1 MKNIEEMSD
10 HELLMELVAEKRR
23 QDKLRYLKYAFYGL
37 IGLAFVVL
45 CYIYVPKIVEMYK
58 AYKQMVDKVN
68 ELTSQL
74 QGTSDKINSLIDD
87 VSDGTIE
94 KLKSLVDVLNS
105 VLGRFG
111 F

>member
-45 CYIYVPKIVEMYK
+45 C
-58 AYKQMVDKVN
+58 
-68 ELTSQL
+68 
-74 QGTSDKINSLIDD
+74 
-87 VSDGTIE
+87 
-94 KLKSLVDVLNS
+94 
-105 VLGRFG
+105 
-111 F
+111 